1 MKPVFSPQDLKE
13 AAQGSRARVAALR
26 AEVERLEQWSQ
37 EMKQLE
43 SGEGELSGELD
54 RLHGELSAS
63 FNEVP
68 EAVKTRFE
76 ALLSRAQEA
85 DQAEVEDSVKKK

>member
-1 MKPVFSPQDLKE
+1 MKPVFAPQDLKE
-13 AAQGSRARVAALR
+13 AAQSSRARVTALR

-43 SGEGELSGELD
+43 SGEGDLSGELD

-63 FNEVP
+63 LSEVP
-68 EAVKTRFE
+68 ELVKTRFE

-85 DQAEVEDSVKKK
+85 DQAEAEEPEKKK